1 MKTPWS
7 SLLQYGTGF
16 AVITVLLVAG
26 LILFVAVGLG
36 ILLAKMAVFIK

>member
-16 AVITVLLVAG
+16 AVITVLLGAG
-26 LILFVAVGLG
+26 LILFVAIGLAV
-36 ILLAKMAVFIK
+36 ILAKLAVFIK

>member
-16 AVITVLLVAG
+16 AVFTVMVAAGFILLVT
-26 LILFVAVGLG
+26 VGLG
-36 ILLAKMAVFIK
+36 ILLAKIAVFIK